1 MQHRQVEENFKMAN
15 QTNPFSEMDV
25 TKMMGA
31 FRMPTVDMESMM
43 TTHRRN
49 VEAMTKANQV
59 AIDGMQ
65 TLVQRQMEIARQNMD
80 DAMIAARDMMATNG
94 NDGVSKQADTAK
106 ASFERMLGQMKEMS
120 DILSKSQTEA
130 ADVVNARITSM
141 MDEMKTTAESLNETG
156 KQTGKKAN

>member
-1 MQHRQVEENFKMAN
+1 MAK
-15 QTNPFSEMDV
+15 QTSPFSEMDV

-31 FRMPTVDMESMM
+31 FRMPTVDMEAMM
-43 TTHRRN
+43 TTHRKN

-80 DAMIAARDMMATNG
+80 EAVVAARDVMANNG

-120 DILSKSQTEA
+120 DILSKSQSEA
-130 ADVVNARITSM
+130 AEVVNARITDM
-141 MDEMKTTAESLNETG
+141 MDEMKTTAASFNDAAKDVVKDTA
-156 KQTGKKAN
+156 KKAN

>member
-1 MQHRQVEENFKMAN
+1 MAK
-15 QTNPFSEMDV
+15 QTSPFSEMDV

-43 TTHRRN
+43 TTHRKN

-80 DAMIAARDMMATNG
+80 EAMVAARDVMATNG
-94 NDGVSKQADTAK
+94 NDGVTKQADTAK

-120 DILSKSQTEA
+120 DILSKSQSEA
-130 ADVVNARITSM
+130 AEVVNARITDM
-141 MDEMKTTAESLNETG
+141 MDEMKTTAASFNDAA
-156 KQTGKKAN
+156 KDVAKKAN